1 MKRTRTS
8 YQRGSLQLN
17 ARRCGP
23 DVWVY
28 RWRERLPDETAARRG
43 VTVGTVEQFPT
54 KAQALRASEHMRVQ
68 ANSRAN
74 TRDAITFRA
83 VINRYKAEEMP
94 NSSTASGYRSILKC
108 HIEPRWANL
117 PIAEVKPMLV
127 RKWLSDLNLA
137 NKTKKNIKALM
148 HSLCQCAML
157 WEWMP
162 VSENPM
168 SLFRARFEDA
178 DHTRPAQEKE
188 RALTVEQFLGLL
200 SAVEEPA
207 YRLGMVL
214 AVCLGLRCSELGGLQ
229 WSDLDWERRKLQ
241 IRRTYVGTKQYDRVK
256 AAYSRK
262 PIPLDDS
269 ILSALL
275 DWRGRSEFK
284 ADGDWVFA
292 SPHVAG
298 EKPYKMWGVQH
309 NYIAPAAR
317 ELKLGEHIGW
327 HTLRHTYRTW
337 LDETG
342 ATIGVQQKLMRHGD
356 IRTTMNVY
364 GDALE
369 DSLRTA
375 NSKVVSKVKHGL
387 LDICGHAPMSQV
399 VN

>member
-1 MKRTRTS
+1 MKRTRIS
-8 YQRGSLQLN
+8 YQRGNLQLN
-17 ARRCGP
+17 ARRSGP

-28 RWRERLPDETAARRG
+28 RWRERLPDGTTARRG
-43 VTVGTVEQFPT
+43 VRLGTVEQFPT
-54 KAQALRASEHMRVQ
+54 KAQALTASEHIRIQ
-68 ANSRAN
+68 GNPR
-74 TRDAITFRA
+74 RDVITFGA
-83 VINRYKAEEMP
+83 VINRYKAEETP
-94 NSSTASGYRSILKC
+94 NSSTASGYRSILRC
-108 HIEPRWANL
+108 HVEPRWANL
-117 PIAEVKPMLV
+117 PIAEVRPLLV
-127 RKWLSDLNLA
+127 RKWLTDLNLA
-137 NKTKKNIKALM
+137 NKTKKNIKSLM
-148 HSLCQCAML
+148 HSLFQCAML
-157 WEWMP
+157 WEWIP

-188 RALTVEQFLGLL
+188 RALTVEQFLALL

-207 YRLGMVL
+207 YRIGMVL
-214 AVCLGLRCSELGGLQ
+214 AVCLGLRCSELGGLK
-229 WSDLDWERRKLQ
+229 WSDFDWERRKLQ

-256 AAYSRK
+256 AVHARK

-275 DWRGRSEFK
+275 DWRGRGEFK

-309 NYIAPAAR
+309 NYIAPAAKA
-317 ELKLGEHIGW
+317 LKLGEHIGW

-369 DSLRTA
+369 DSLRVA
-375 NSKVVSKVKHGL
+375 NSKVVSKVKRGL
-387 LDICGHAPMSQV
+387 LDICGHASTSQI